1 VVKQSTSNLKL
12 YDNTEQSVP
21 SGVLILKGG
30 YGTEDDGKT
39 KLPAYTSDG
48 ITLAPNLVATLDNF
62 IHMPDEYVSGSPTF
76 LPTDGYAFSDVE
88 YTFKVNHPV
97 LQGKNIIT
105 AGCFPSFKLDK
116 QFTNSVFAG
125 DVAVKLQLLRDLLDK
140 PAGGGFPDTA
150 NAQECLNTAVAALRS
165 NMTEEGVAA
174 FAASTTICLNQLRDD
189 TEAAIGEI
197 IGIGYDNKK
206 STFELDRD
214 VQFTS
219 GSIIVSAYLKEANG
233 TVITGTLPSNIAS
246 ELSQKFTATASLG
259 EVSEFSYDGYQ
270 AFTAT
275 ITSEVA
281 GNGDIKLSFDNK
293 TFSTVNIPTDLA
305 QPSSVNEQILTYQ
318 FINTTT
324 GVDVPRRDE
333 GDTSIG
339 SSGGGS

>member
-1 VVKQSTSNLKL
+1 MVNICVEIETTRDISRQIIRHRSFSFQEFSQRYALANNFTTRECRVQHPTNRQMSLMT
-12 YDNTEQSVP
+12 DN
-21 SGVLILKGG
+21 
-30 YGTEDDGKT
+30 D
-39 KLPAYTSDG
+39 
-48 ITLAPNLVATLDNF
+48 
-62 IHMPDEYVSGSPTF
+62 
-76 LPTDGYAFSDVE
+76 
-88 YTFKVNHPV
+88 
-97 LQGKNIIT
+97 
-105 AGCFPSFKLDK
+105 
-116 QFTNSVFAG
+116 
-125 DVAVKLQLLRDLLDK
+125 
-140 PAGGGFPDTA
+140 
-150 NAQECLNTAVAALRS
+150 
-165 NMTEEGVAA
+165 
-174 FAASTTICLNQLRDD
+174 
-189 TEAAIGEI
+189 
-197 IGIGYDNKK
+197 
-206 STFELDRD
+206 
-214 VQFTS
+214 
-219 GSIIVSAYLKEANG
+219 
-233 TVITGTLPSNIAS
+233 